1 MAAVADG
8 VRYRAVVRALGTAP
22 GMSNI
27 LVIKHGALGDFVL
40 AMGPFAAIR
49 RHHPEAAITLLTT
62 APFGDLAEASGYFDA
77 VWIDTRPKLTQ
88 PLELFKLARRLND
101 AGFGRV
107 YDLQTSTRSSG
118 YFHLMGPL
126 FGGARPEWS
135 GIARGCSH
143 PHVNSDRPL
152 MHTIERQ
159 KDQLAAAGITDV
171 PGADLGWAVADISR
185 FGLTDDAPGGAA
197 PRFVLIAPGGARHRP
212 EKRWP
217 MERFAELAA
226 KLAQMGVTPV
236 VLGAGAEREVADAV
250 CDLCPDA
257 RNLCTLTSFIDIIAL
272 ARDAAGAVGNDTGPM
287 HLIAATGCPSVV
299 LFSDQSDPALC
310 APRGPGGAASVT
322 VLRRGSLEDLALG
335 EVDAALSLR

>member
-8 VRYRAVVRALGTAP
+8 VPHRAVVRALGTVP
-22 GMSNI
+22 GMSHI

-101 AGFGRV
+101 AGFERV

-185 FGLTDDAPGGAA
+185 FGLTGDAPGGDAR
-197 PRFVLIAPGGARHRP
+197 RFVLIAPGGARHRP
-212 EKRWP
+212 MKRWP
-217 MERFAELAA
+217 RERFAELAA

-236 VLGAGAEREVADAV
+236 VLGAGAEREVAEAV

-287 HLIAATGCPSVV
+287 HLIAAAGCPSVV

-322 VLRRGSLEDLALG
+322 VLRRRSLEDLALG
-335 EVDAALSLR
+335 EVDAALSMR

>member
-1 MAAVADG
+1 
-8 VRYRAVVRALGTAP
+8 
-22 GMSNI
+22 MSNI

-49 RHHPEAAITLLTT
+49 RHHTDAAITLLTT
-62 APFGDLAEASGYFDA
+62 APFGELAEASGYFDA

-88 PLELFKLARRLND
+88 PLDILKLARRLNN
-101 AGFGRV
+101 AGFERV

-118 YFHLMGPL
+118 YFRLMGPL
-126 FGGARPEWS
+126 LGGVRPEWS
-135 GIARGCSH
+135 GVARGCSH
-143 PHVNSDRPL
+143 PHLNPDRPI

-171 PGADLGWAVADISR
+171 RAADLGWAVADTSR
-185 FGLTDDAPGGAA
+185 FGLTDDASGGAA
-197 PRFVLIAPGGARHRP
+197 LPYVLIAPGGARHRP
-212 EKRWP
+212 RKRWP
-217 MERFAELAA
+217 MERFAAFAA
-226 KLAQMGVTPV
+226 KLAHKGVTPV

-250 CDLCPDA
+250 CDLCPEA
-257 RNLCTLTSFIDIIAL
+257 RNLCAMTSFIDIIAL
-272 ARDAAGAVGNDTGPM
+272 ARGAAGAVGNDTGPM

-299 LFSDQSDPALC
+299 LFSDESDPALC
-310 APRGPGGAASVT
+310 SPRGPGGAASVT

>member
-1 MAAVADG
+1 
-8 VRYRAVVRALGTAP
+8 
-22 GMSNI
+22 MSNI

-62 APFGDLAEASGYFDA
+62 APFGELAEASGYFDA

-101 AGFGRV
+101 AGFERV

-185 FGLTDDAPGGAA
+185 FGLTGGAPDGDA
-197 PRFVLIAPGGARHRP
+197 RRFVLIVPGGARHRP
-212 EKRWP
+212 MKRWP
-217 MERFAELAA
+217 RERFAAFAA
-226 KLAQMGVTPV
+226 KLAAKGVTPV

-250 CDLCPDA
+250 CDLCPEA
-257 RNLCTLTSFIDIIAL
+257 RNLCAMTSFIDIIAL

-299 LFSDQSDPALC
+299 LFSDESDPALC
-310 APRGPGGAASVT
+310 APRGPGGTATVT

>member
-1 MAAVADG
+1 
-8 VRYRAVVRALGTAP
+8 
-22 GMSNI
+22 MSDI

-49 RHHPEAAITLLTT
+49 RHHPDAVITLLTT
-62 APFGDLAEASGYFDA
+62 APFGELAEASGYFDA

-88 PLELFKLARRLND
+88 PLDLLKLARRLND
-101 AGFGRV
+101 AGFERV
-107 YDLQTSTRSSG
+107 YDLQTSTRSNG
-118 YFHLMGPL
+118 YFRLMGPL
-126 FGGARPEWS
+126 LGRVRPEWS

-143 PHVNSDRPL
+143 PHINPDRPI

-185 FGLTDDAPGGAA
+185 FGLTGDAPGGDAR
-197 PRFVLIAPGGARHRP
+197 RFVLIAPGGARHRP
-212 EKRWP
+212 MKRWP
-217 MERFAELAA
+217 RERFAELAA
-226 KLAQMGVTPV
+226 KLAAKGVTPV

-250 CDLCPDA
+250 CDLCPEA
-257 RNLCTLTSFIDIIAL
+257 RNLCAMTSFIDIIAL

-287 HLIAATGCPSVV
+287 HLIAAAGCPSVV
-299 LFSDQSDPALC
+299 LFSDESDPALC
-310 APRGPGGAASVT
+310 APRGPEGAAPVT

>member
-1 MAAVADG
+1 
-8 VRYRAVVRALGTAP
+8 
-22 GMSNI
+22 
-27 LVIKHGALGDFVL
+27 
-40 AMGPFAAIR
+40 
-49 RHHPEAAITLLTT
+49 
-62 APFGDLAEASGYFDA
+62 
-77 VWIDTRPKLTQ
+77 
-88 PLELFKLARRLND
+88 
-101 AGFGRV
+101 
-107 YDLQTSTRSSG
+107 
-118 YFHLMGPL
+118 
-126 FGGARPEWS
+126 
-135 GIARGCSH
+135 
-143 PHVNSDRPL
+143 

-185 FGLTDDAPGGAA
+185 FGLTDDTPGGDA

-226 KLAQMGVTPV
+226 KLAHKGVTPV

-322 VLRRGSLEDLALG
+322 VLRRQSLEDLALG
-335 EVDAALSLR
+335 EVDAALSMR